1 MADRWA
7 PVALLLAAPLL
18 AGAACAPAPAAAP
31 TAGDPAPAEAA
42 QAPPGPDHRPDH
54 GSDHDR
60 APALP
65 APVALPA
72 DPGEA
77 GARAFVDEFMAAR
90 VRGDQPRARDFLS
103 PTALEQ
109 YFEQDGGAGGLV
121 LIGPEGAPFSGWEL
135 LGLNAADAS
144 SYEVTVLVRADPD
157 FKETFFIGPGA
168 DASDTQ
174 RPWIVRGATRS

>member
-1 MADRWA
+1 MITIDRGTL
-7 PVALLLAAPLL
+7 ALLLAAAVSCAP
-18 AGAACAPAPAAAP
+18 ATPPAPESTPAPSQAAEPATAAPAPA
-31 TAGDPAPAEAA
+31 
-42 QAPPGPDHRPDH
+42 PPGPGPGLENDQ
-54 GSDHDR
+54 

-77 GARAFVDEFMAAR
+77 GARAFVEEFMAAR

-109 YFEQDGGAGGLV
+109 YEGTGGLV
-121 LIGPEGAPFSGWEL
+121 LTGSEEEPFTGWEL

-144 SYEVTVLVRADPD
+144 SYEVVVQVRASPD
-157 FKETFFIGPGA
+157 FQETFFIGPGP
-168 DASDTQ
+168 DASGTQ

>member
-1 MADRWA
+1 MADRWM
-7 PVALLLAAPLL
+7 PVADRWVLAVLLLAAPLL
-18 AGAACAPAPAAAP
+18 AGAACAPAPATPPTGEMASTTAAP
-31 TAGDPAPAEAA
+31 H
-42 QAPPGPDHRPDH
+42 GPDQDQP
-54 GSDHDR
+54 
-60 APALP
+60 PALP

-109 YFEQDGGAGGLV
+109 YLEQEGGSGGLV
-121 LIGPEGAPFSGWEL
+121 LTGPEGAPFSGWEL

-144 SYEVTVLVRADPD
+144 SYEVTVLVHAGPD
-157 FKETFFIGPGA
+157 FEETFFIGPGP
-168 DASDTQ
+168 DASGTQ

>member
-7 PVALLLAAPLL
+7 LAALLLVAPLL
-18 AGAACAPAPAAAP
+18 AGAACAPAPATSP
-31 TAGDPAPAEAA
+31 TAGDPAPAAA
-42 QAPPGPDHRPDH
+42 PAPHGPDRDQP
-54 GSDHDR
+54 
-60 APALP
+60 PALP

-77 GARAFVDEFMAAR
+77 GARAFVDELMAAR
-90 VRGDQPRARDFLS
+90 VRGDQLRARDFLS

-109 YFEQDGGAGGLV
+109 YESGTGGLV
-121 LIGPEGAPFSGWEL
+121 LTGAEGTPFSGWEL
-135 LGLNAADAS
+135 LGLNAADAN

-157 FKETFFIGPGA
+157 FEETFFIGPGP
-168 DASDTQ
+168 DASGTQ

>member
-1 MADRWA
+1 VADRWA
-7 PVALLLAAPLL
+7 LAALLLVAPLL
-18 AGAACAPAPAAAP
+18 AGAACAPAPATP
-31 TAGDPAPAEAA
+31 PVSEPAPAPG
-42 QAPPGPDHRPDH
+42 APPGHDP

-65 APVALPA
+65 APVGLPA

-77 GARAFVDEFMAAR
+77 GARAFVDELMAAR
-90 VRGDQPRARDFLS
+90 VRGDQLRARDFLS

-109 YFEQDGGAGGLV
+109 YERGAGGLV
-121 LIGPEGAPFSGWEL
+121 LTGPEGAPFSGWEL
-135 LGLNAADAS
+135 LGLNAADAN

-157 FKETFFIGPGA
+157 FEETFFIGPGP
-168 DASDTQ
+168 DASGTQ